1 MKYITLLIIIMS
13 LLACDKESAEEK
25 FKRECPYPDAK
36 INSHQL
42 VIPVHLTPNQLR
54 YKVGDTI
61 RINATFSDTMYDYN
75 ANHHFVIRN
84 FPFDVG
90 LKLWR
95 FENDSTFLNG
105 FRENNFII
113 DSNYFQK
120 YVYNEDHTDVM
131 YFDFVEEDN
140 MYKFDM
146 KIVLDKKGR
155 YLFQLEDFIARYPSK
170 TYDIRILP
178 YTFEGK
184 CPTFGIRP
192 VCMLQGGDDH
202 LDKFV
207 PELLYIDK
215 KLSYDNWST
224 IKVDHANKTPFGS
237 GSYKWEFVSTYGFIV
252 E

>member
-1 MKYITLLIIIMS
+1 
-13 LLACDKESAEEK
+13 
-25 FKRECPYPDAK
+25 
-36 INSHQL
+36 
-42 VIPVHLTPNQLR
+42 
-54 YKVGDTI
+54 VGDTI
-61 RINATFSDTMYDYN
+61 HINATFSDTMYDYSVK
-75 ANHHFVIRN
+75 HHFVIQN

-95 FENDSTFLNG
+95 FENDSTFFNG
-105 FRENNFII
+105 FRENNFLI

-120 YVYNEDHTDVM
+120 YVFNDDHTDVM

-155 YLFQLEDFIARYPSK
+155 YLFQLEDFIRRYPK
-170 TYDIRILP
+170 EIFDAKIKPL
-178 YTFEGK
+178 TFEGK
-184 CPTFGIRP
+184 CPTFNIKP

-202 LDKFV
+202 LDQFV

-215 KLSYDNWST
+215 KLFYDNWGT
-224 IKVDHANKTPFGS
+224 IKVQSAFSPYGR